1 MRLLAPRLVTPILVT
16 RTPSVAGAWLEWLE
30 EPLSPEA
37 FASFYVPTERARLR
51 ETRRRAP
58 RFRKTSRQDRFP

>member
-16 RTPSVAGAWLEWLE
+16 RTPSVAGAWLEWPE

-37 FASFYVPTERARLR
+37 FASSYVPTERARLR

-58 RFRKTSRQDRFP
+58 RFRKTSRQGRFP